1 MGIKIPLRK
10 TFSRSSFV
18 LEVLKFSTRYKV
30 NEIGNKFLLAGDK
43 FMSETHLRQTGLLTV
58 YKKKYEGLKK
68 QKIHGIFVKRTR

>member
-1 MGIKIPLRK
+1 M
-10 TFSRSSFV
+10 
-18 LEVLKFSTRYKV
+18 